1 MICLTVYYI
10 YNIAC
15 KSVLH
20 IPIMHADD
28 VHVRIEVKQGNPY
41 SYNI

>member
-1 MICLTVYYI
+1 MLRYCVYDLPHSVLYVIYI
-10 YNIAC
+10 AS

-28 VHVRIEVKQGNPY
+28 VHVRIEV
-41 SYNI
+41 